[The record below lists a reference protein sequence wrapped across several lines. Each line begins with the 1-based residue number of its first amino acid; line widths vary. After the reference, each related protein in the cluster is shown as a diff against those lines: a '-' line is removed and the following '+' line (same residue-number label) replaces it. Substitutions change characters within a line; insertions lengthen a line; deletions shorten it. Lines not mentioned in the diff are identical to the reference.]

1 MKTTVKV
8 CGMKD
13 PKLID
18 TAIENGA
25 NYIGFIV
32 NYPKSP
38 RSISVNELQNLTKE
52 IPDHIK
58 KVAVMVNPKIE
69 EVKQI
74 ENNCDFVQLHGDET
88 NDDIKQIKQQTK
100 LKVIKAIKIK
110 DEKDLNQLQQF
121 PDADHLLL
129 DTPAMGQEGDE
140 FNFSLLNHIENQ
152 NYFLAG
158 KINVNNVG
166 TALKYTDRIDVNSGL
181 ESEKGIKDPEKITEF
196 FNKVK
201 SYEN

>member
-18 TAIENGA
+18 TAIKNGA
-25 NYIGFIV
+25 SYIGFIV

-38 RSISVNELQNLTKE
+38 RSISVSELQNLTKQ
-52 IPDHIK
+52 IPSHVK
-58 KVAVMVNPKIE
+58 KVAVTVNPKIE

-74 ENNCDFVQLHGDET
+74 ENDCDFVQLHGDET

-110 DEKDLNQLQQF
+110 DKKDFNQLQRF
-121 PDADHLLL
+121 PDSDHLLL

-140 FNFSLLNHIENQ
+140 FNFDLLNHIKNQ

-158 KINVNNVG
+158 KISINNVG
-166 TALKYTDRIDVNSGL
+166 TALKYTDMIDVNSSL
-181 ESEKGIKDPEKITEF
+181 ETKKGIKDSEKIIEF

>member
-1 MKTTVKV
+1 MKSTIKV
-8 CGMKD
+8 CGMRD
-13 PKLID
+13 PQLID
-18 TAIENGA
+18 IAIQNGA
-25 NYIGFIV
+25 KYIGFII
-32 NYPKSP
+32 NYPESP
-38 RSISVNELQNLTKE
+38 RSITVNELQNLTKQ

-58 KVAVMVNPKIE
+58 KVAVMVNAEIK

-74 ENNCDFVQLHGDET
+74 ENDCDFVQLHGDET
-88 NDDIKQIKQQTK
+88 NDEIKLIKQQTK
-100 LKVIKAIKIK
+100 FKVIKAIKIK

-121 PDADHLLL
+121 PDTDHLLL

-140 FNFSLLNHIENQ
+140 FNFNLLNHIENQ

-158 KINVNNVG
+158 KISINNVG
-166 TALKYTDRIDVNSGL
+166 TALKYTDRIDVNSSL
-181 ESEKGIKDPEKITEF
+181 ETEKGIKDPEKITEF

>member
-38 RSISVNELQNLTKE
+38 RSISISELQNLTKQ

-58 KVAVMVNPKIE
+58 KVAVMVNPEMKV
-69 EVKQI
+69 VKQI
-74 ENNCDFVQLHGDET
+74 ENDCDFVQLHGDET
-88 NDDIKQIKQQTK
+88 NEEIKQIKKQTK

-140 FNFSLLNHIENQ
+140 FNFNLLNHIQNQ

-158 KINVNNVG
+158 KININNVG
-166 TALKYTDRIDVNSGL
+166 TALKYTDRIDVNSSL
-181 ESEKGIKDPEKITEF
+181 ETEKGIKDPEKITEF

>member
-25 NYIGFIV
+25 SYIGFIV

-38 RSISVNELQNLTKE
+38 RSISVNEFQNLIKK
-52 IPDHIK
+52 IPDRIK

-74 ENNCDFVQLHGDET
+74 ENYCDFVQLHGDET
-88 NDDIKQIKQQTK
+88 NDVIQQIKQQTK

-121 PDADHLLL
+121 PDTDHLLL

-140 FNFSLLNHIENQ
+140 FNFNLLNHIQNQ

-166 TALKYTDRIDVNSGL
+166 TALKYTDRIDVNSSL
-181 ESEKGIKDPEKITEF
+181 ETEKGIKDPEKITEF

>member
-1 MKTTVKV
+1 
-8 CGMKD
+8 MKD

-25 NYIGFIV
+25 SYIGFIV

-38 RSISVNELQNLTKE
+38 RSISVSELQNLTKQ

-58 KVAVMVNPKIE
+58 KVAVMVNPEIK

-74 ENNCDFVQLHGDET
+74 ENDCDFVQLHGDET
-88 NDDIKQIKQQTK
+88 NDEIKKIKQQTK

-140 FNFSLLNHIENQ
+140 FNFNLLNHIQNQ

-166 TALKYTDRIDVNSGL
+166 TALKYTDRIDVNSSL
-181 ESEKGIKDPEKITEF
+181 ETEKGIKDPEKITEF

>member
-1 MKTTVKV
+1 MKSTIKV
-8 CGMKD
+8 CGMRD
-13 PKLID
+13 PQLID
-18 TAIENGA
+18 IAIQNGA
-25 NYIGFIV
+25 KYIGFII

-38 RSISVNELQNLTKE
+38 RSITVNELQNLTKQ
-52 IPDHIK
+52 IPDHIR
-58 KVAVMVNPKIE
+58 KVAVMVNPEIK

-74 ENNCDFVQLHGDET
+74 ENDCDFVQLHGDET
-88 NDDIKQIKQQTK
+88 NDDIKKIKQQTK
-100 LKVIKAIKIK
+100 LKVIKAIKIG
-110 DEKDLNQLQQF
+110 DEKDLNQFTQF

-140 FNFSLLNHIENQ
+140 FNFNLLNHIQNQ

-158 KINVNNVG
+158 KISINNVG
-166 TALKYTDRIDVNSGL
+166 TALKYTDRIDVNSSL
-181 ESEKGIKDPEKITEF
+181 ETEKGIKDPEKITEF

>member
-25 NYIGFIV
+25 SYIGFIV

-38 RSISVNELQNLTKE
+38 RSISINELQNLTKQ
-52 IPDHIK
+52 ISDHIK
-58 KVAVMVNPKIE
+58 KVAVMINPKIE

-74 ENNCDFVQLHGDET
+74 ENDCDFIQLHGDET
-88 NDDIKQIKQQTK
+88 NDEIKQIKQQTK

-121 PDADHLLL
+121 PDTDHLLL

-140 FNFSLLNHIENQ
+140 FNFNLLNHIENQ

-158 KINVNNVG
+158 KINTNNVG
-166 TALKYTDRIDVNSGL
+166 TALKYTDRIDVNSSL
-181 ESEKGIKDPEKITEF
+181 ETEKGIKDPEKITEF

>member
-13 PKLID
+13 PKLIN

-25 NYIGFIV
+25 SYIGFIV

-38 RSISVNELQNLTKE
+38 RSISVNELQNLTKQ

-58 KVAVMVNPKIE
+58 KVAVMVNPKIKE
-69 EVKQI
+69 LKQI
-74 ENNCDFVQLHGDET
+74 ESDCDFIQLHGDET
-88 NDDIKQIKQQTK
+88 NDMIQQIKQQTK

-121 PDADHLLL
+121 PDADRLLL

-140 FNFSLLNHIENQ
+140 FNFNLLKHIENQ

-158 KINVNNVG
+158 KINLNNVG
-166 TALKYTDRIDVNSGL
+166 TALKYTDRIDVNSSL
-181 ESEKGIKDPEKITEF
+181 ETEKGIKDPKKITEF

>member
-1 MKTTVKV
+1 
-8 CGMKD
+8 MKD

-25 NYIGFIV
+25 SYIGFIV

-38 RSISVNELQNLTKE
+38 RSISVNELQELTKQ
-52 IPDHIK
+52 IPSHVK
-58 KVAVMVNPKIE
+58 KVAVMVNPEIK

-74 ENNCDFVQLHGDET
+74 ENDCDFIQLHGDET
-88 NDDIKQIKQQTK
+88 NEEIKQIKQQTK

-121 PDADHLLL
+121 PDTDHLLL

-140 FNFSLLNHIENQ
+140 FNFNLLNHIQNQ

-166 TALKYTDRIDVNSGL
+166 TALKYTDRIDVNSSL
-181 ESEKGIKDPEKITEF
+181 ETEKGIKDPEKITEF

>member
-1 MKTTVKV
+1 
-8 CGMKD
+8 MKD
-13 PKLID
+13 PELID

-25 NYIGFIV
+25 SYIGFIV

-38 RSISVNELQNLTKE
+38 RSIFVNELQNLTKQ

-58 KVAVMVNPKIE
+58 KVAVMVNP
-69 EVKQI
+69 EVKEIKQI
-74 ENNCDFVQLHGDET
+74 ENDCDFIQLHGDEK

-121 PDADHLLL
+121 PDTDHLLL

-140 FNFSLLNHIENQ
+140 FNFNLLNYIQNQ

-158 KINVNNVG
+158 KININNIG
-166 TALKYTDRIDVNSGL
+166 TALKHTNRIDVNSSL
-181 ESEKGIKDPEKITEF
+181 ETEKGIKDPEKITEF

>member
-18 TAIENGA
+18 TAIKNGA
-25 NYIGFIV
+25 SYIGFIV
-32 NYPKSP
+32 NYPKSL
-38 RSISVNELQNLTKE
+38 RSIFVNELQELTKQ
-52 IPDHIK
+52 IPSHVK
-58 KVAVMVNPKIE
+58 KVAVMVNPEMKV
-69 EVKQI
+69 VKQI
-74 ENNCDFVQLHGDET
+74 ENDCDFVQLHGDET
-88 NDDIKQIKQQTK
+88 NEEIKQIKQQTK

-129 DTPAMGQEGDE
+129 DTPAMGQEGNE
-140 FNFSLLNHIENQ
+140 FNFNLLNHIQNQ

-166 TALKYTDRIDVNSGL
+166 TALKYTDRIDVNSSL
-181 ESEKGIKDPEKITEF
+181 ETEKGIKDPEKITEF

>member
-13 PKLID
+13 PKLIV
-18 TAIENGA
+18 TAIKNGA
-25 NYIGFIV
+25 SYIGFIV

-38 RSISVNELQNLTKE
+38 RSISVNELQNLTKQ
-52 IPDHIK
+52 IPSHIK

-69 EVKQI
+69 ELKQI
-74 ENNCDFVQLHGDET
+74 ENDCDFVQLHGDET
-88 NDDIKQIKQQTK
+88 NEEIKQIKQQTK

-110 DEKDLNQLQQF
+110 EEKDLNQLQQF

-140 FNFSLLNHIENQ
+140 FNFSLLNYIENQ

-158 KINVNNVG
+158 KISVNNVG
-166 TALKYTDRIDVNSGL
+166 TALKYTDRIDVNSSL
-181 ESEKGIKDPEKITEF
+181 ETEKGIKDPEKITEF

>member
-1 MKTTVKV
+1 
-8 CGMKD
+8 MKD

-38 RSISVNELQNLTKE
+38 RSITINELQNLTKQ

-58 KVAVMVNPKIE
+58 KVAVMVNPEIKE
-69 EVKQI
+69 LKQI
-74 ENNCDFVQLHGDET
+74 ENDCDFIQLHGDET
-88 NDDIKQIKQQTK
+88 NDEIKQIKQQTK

-121 PDADHLLL
+121 PDTDHLLL

-140 FNFSLLNHIENQ
+140 FNFNLLNHIQNQ

-166 TALKYTDRIDVNSGL
+166 TALKYTSRIDVNSSL
-181 ESEKGIKDPEKITEF
+181 ETEKGIKDPEKITEF

>member
-1 MKTTVKV
+1 MKTTIKV

-25 NYIGFIV
+25 SYIGFIV

-38 RSISVNELQNLTKE
+38 RSISVSELQNLTKQ

-74 ENNCDFVQLHGDET
+74 ENDCDFIQLHGDET
-88 NDDIKQIKQQTK
+88 NDEIKQIKQQTK

-121 PDADHLLL
+121 PDTDHLLL

-140 FNFSLLNHIENQ
+140 FNFNLLNHIENQ

-158 KINVNNVG
+158 KININNVG
-166 TALKYTDRIDVNSGL
+166 TALKYTNRIDVNSSL
-181 ESEKGIKDPEKITEF
+181 ESEKGIKDPEKIKEF

>member
-13 PKLID
+13 PKIIV
-18 TAIENGA
+18 TAIKNGA
-25 NYIGFIV
+25 SYIGFIV

-38 RSISVNELQNLTKE
+38 RSISVNELQNLTKQ
-52 IPDHIK
+52 IPSHIK

-69 EVKQI
+69 ELKQI
-74 ENNCDFVQLHGDET
+74 ENDCDFVQLHGDET
-88 NDDIKQIKQQTK
+88 NEEIKQIKQQTT

-110 DEKDLNQLQQF
+110 EEKDLNQLQQF

-140 FNFSLLNHIENQ
+140 FNFSLLNYIENQ

-158 KINVNNVG
+158 KISVNNVG
-166 TALKYTDRIDVNSGL
+166 TALKYTDRIDVNSSL
-181 ESEKGIKDPEKITEF
+181 ETEKGIKDPEKITEF

>member
-1 MKTTVKV
+1 
-8 CGMKD
+8 MKD

-18 TAIENGA
+18 TAIKNGA
-25 NYIGFIV
+25 SYIGFIV

-38 RSISVNELQNLTKE
+38 RSISVNELQNLTKQ

-58 KVAVMVNPKIE
+58 KVAVMVNPEMK

-74 ENNCDFVQLHGDET
+74 ENDCDFIQLHGDET
-88 NDDIKQIKQQTK
+88 NEEIKQIKQQTK

-121 PDADHLLL
+121 PDTDHLLL

-140 FNFSLLNHIENQ
+140 FNFNLLNHIQNQ

-166 TALKYTDRIDVNSGL
+166 TALKYTDRIDVNSSL
-181 ESEKGIKDPEKITEF
+181 ETEKGIKDPEKITEF

>member
-25 NYIGFIV
+25 SYIGFIV

-38 RSISVNELQNLTKE
+38 RSISINELQNLTKQ

-58 KVAVMVNPKIE
+58 KVAVMVNPKIA

-74 ENNCDFVQLHGDET
+74 ENDCDFVQLHGDET
-88 NDDIKQIKQQTK
+88 NDVIQQIKQQTK

-140 FNFSLLNHIENQ
+140 FNFNLLNHIENQ

-166 TALKYTDRIDVNSGL
+166 NALKYTNRIDVNSSL
-181 ESEKGIKDPEKITEF
+181 ETEKGIKDPKKITEF

>member
-25 NYIGFIV
+25 SYIGFIV

-38 RSISVNELQNLTKE
+38 RSISVNELQNLTKQ

-58 KVAVMVNPKIE
+58 KVAVMVNPEMKV
-69 EVKQI
+69 VKQI
-74 ENNCDFVQLHGDET
+74 ENDCNFVQLHGDET
-88 NDDIKQIKQQTK
+88 NDVIQQIKQQTR

-121 PDADHLLL
+121 PDSDHLLL

-140 FNFSLLNHIENQ
+140 FNFSLLNHIQNQ

-166 TALKYTDRIDVNSGL
+166 TALKYTDRIDVNSSL
-181 ESEKGIKDPEKITEF
+181 ETEKGIKDPEKITEF

>member
-25 NYIGFIV
+25 SYIGFIV

-38 RSISVNELQNLTKE
+38 RSISVNELQNLTKQ

-58 KVAVMVNPKIE
+58 KVAVMVNPEIK

-74 ENNCDFVQLHGDET
+74 ENDCDFIQLHGDET
-88 NDDIKQIKQQTK
+88 NDEIKQIKQQTK

-121 PDADHLLL
+121 PDTDHLLL

-140 FNFSLLNHIENQ
+140 FNFNLLNHIQNQ

-158 KINVNNVG
+158 KININNVG
-166 TALKYTDRIDVNSGL
+166 TALKYTDRIDVNSSL
-181 ESEKGIKDPEKITEF
+181 ETEKGIKDPEKITEF

>member
-18 TAIENGA
+18 TAIKNGA
-25 NYIGFIV
+25 SYIGFIV

-38 RSISVNELQNLTKE
+38 RSISVYELQNLTKQ
-52 IPDHIK
+52 ILDHIK
-58 KVAVMVNPKIE
+58 KVAVMVNPKIA

-74 ENNCDFVQLHGDET
+74 ENDCDFVQLHGDET
-88 NDDIKQIKQQTK
+88 NDVIQQIKQQTK

-110 DEKDLNQLQQF
+110 DEKDLNLLQQF

-140 FNFSLLNHIENQ
+140 FNFNLLNHIENQ

-166 TALKYTDRIDVNSGL
+166 TALKYTNRIDVNSSL
-181 ESEKGIKDPEKITEF
+181 ETEKGIKDPEKITEF

>member
-25 NYIGFIV
+25 SYIGFIV

-38 RSISVNELQNLTKE
+38 RSISVSELQNLTKQ

-58 KVAVMVNPKIE
+58 KVAVMVNPEIK

-74 ENNCDFVQLHGDET
+74 ENDCDFVQLHGDET
-88 NDDIKQIKQQTK
+88 NDEIKQIKQQTK

-121 PDADHLLL
+121 PDTDHLLL

-140 FNFSLLNHIENQ
+140 FNFNLLNHIENQ

-158 KINVNNVG
+158 KININNVG
-166 TALKYTDRIDVNSGL
+166 TALKYTDRIDVNSSL
-181 ESEKGIKDPEKITEF
+181 ETEKGIKDPEKITEF

>member
-1 MKTTVKV
+1 MKSTIKV
-8 CGMKD
+8 CGMRD
-13 PKLID
+13 PQLID
-18 TAIENGA
+18 TAIQNGA
-25 NYIGFIV
+25 KYIGFIL

-38 RSISVNELQNLTKE
+38 RSITVNELQSLIKQ
-52 IPDHIK
+52 IPVHIK
-58 KVAVMVNPKIE
+58 KVAVMVNPEIK

-74 ENNCDFVQLHGDET
+74 ENDCDFVQLHGDET
-88 NDDIKQIKQQTK
+88 NDDIKKIKQQTK
-100 LKVIKAIKIK
+100 LKVIKAIKIG
-110 DEKDLNQLQQF
+110 DEKDLNQFIQF

-140 FNFSLLNHIENQ
+140 FNFNLLNHIQNQ

-158 KINVNNVG
+158 KISINNVG
-166 TALKYTDRIDVNSGL
+166 TALKYSDMIDVNSSL
-181 ESEKGIKDPEKITEF
+181 ETKKGIKDTEKITEF

>member
-18 TAIENGA
+18 TAIKNGA
-25 NYIGFIV
+25 SYIGFIV

-38 RSISVNELQNLTKE
+38 RSISVNELQELTKQ
-52 IPDHIK
+52 IPSHVK
-58 KVAVMVNPKIE
+58 KVAVMVNPEIK

-74 ENNCDFVQLHGDET
+74 ENDCDFIQLHGDET
-88 NDDIKQIKQQTK
+88 NEEIKQIKQQTK

-140 FNFSLLNHIENQ
+140 FNFNLLNHIQNQ

-166 TALKYTDRIDVNSGL
+166 TALKYTDRIDVNSSL
-181 ESEKGIKDPEKITEF
+181 ETEKGIKDPEKITEF

>member
-25 NYIGFIV
+25 SYIGFIV

-38 RSISVNELQNLTKE
+38 RSISINELQNLTKQ

-58 KVAVMVNPKIE
+58 KVAVMVNPRIE

-74 ENNCDFVQLHGDET
+74 TNDCDFVQLHGDEA
-88 NDDIKQIKQQTK
+88 NDVIQQIKQQTK

-121 PDADHLLL
+121 PDTDHLLL

-140 FNFSLLNHIENQ
+140 FNFNLLNHIQNQ

-166 TALKYTDRIDVNSGL
+166 TALKYTNRIDVNSSL
-181 ESEKGIKDPEKITEF
+181 ETEKGIKDPEKITEF

>member
-13 PKLID
+13 PKLIHN
-18 TAIENGA
+18 AIENGA
-25 NYIGFIV
+25 SYIGFIV

-38 RSISVNELQNLTKE
+38 RSISISELQNLTKQ
-52 IPDHIK
+52 IPGHIK

-69 EVKQI
+69 EAKQI
-74 ENNCDFVQLHGDET
+74 ENDCDFVQLHGDET
-88 NDDIKQIKQQTK
+88 NDEIQQIKQQTK

-140 FNFSLLNHIENQ
+140 FNFNLLNHIQNQ

-158 KINVNNVG
+158 KININNVG
-166 TALKYTDRIDVNSGL
+166 TALKYTNKIDVNSSL
-181 ESEKGIKDPEKITEF
+181 ETEKGIKDPEKITEF

>member
-8 CGMKD
+8 CGMKN

-18 TAIENGA
+18 TAIKNGA
-25 NYIGFIV
+25 SYIGFIV

-38 RSISVNELQNLTKE
+38 RSISVNELQELTKQ
-52 IPDHIK
+52 IPSHVK
-58 KVAVMVNPKIE
+58 KVAVMVNPEIK

-74 ENNCDFVQLHGDET
+74 ENDCDFIQLHGDET
-88 NDDIKQIKQQTK
+88 NDVIQQIKQQTK

-110 DEKDLNQLQQF
+110 DEKNLNQLQQF
-121 PDADHLLL
+121 PDTDHLLL

-140 FNFSLLNHIENQ
+140 FNFNLLKHIENQ

-158 KINVNNVG
+158 KISINNVG
-166 TALKYTDRIDVNSGL
+166 TALKYTDRIDVNSSL
-181 ESEKGIKDPEKITEF
+181 ETEKGIKDPEKITEF

>member
-25 NYIGFIV
+25 SYIGFIL

-38 RSISVNELQNLTKE
+38 RSISVSELQNLTKQ

-58 KVAVMVNPKIE
+58 KVAVMVNPEIK

-74 ENNCDFVQLHGDET
+74 ENDCDFVQLHGDET
-88 NDDIKQIKQQTK
+88 NDEIKQIKQQTK

-121 PDADHLLL
+121 PDTDHLLL

-140 FNFSLLNHIENQ
+140 FNFNLLNHIENQ

-158 KINVNNVG
+158 KINTNNVG
-166 TALKYTDRIDVNSGL
+166 TALKYTDKIDVNSSL
-181 ESEKGIKDPEKITEF
+181 ETEKGIKDPEKITEF

>member
-1 MKTTVKV
+1 
-8 CGMKD
+8 MKD

-25 NYIGFIV
+25 SYIGFIV

-38 RSISVNELQNLTKE
+38 RSISINELQNLTKQ
-52 IPDHIK
+52 IPEHIK

-69 EVKQI
+69 EAKQI
-74 ENNCDFVQLHGDET
+74 EKDCDFVQLHGDET
-88 NDDIKQIKQQTK
+88 NDDIQQIKQQTK

-121 PDADHLLL
+121 PDADRLLL

-140 FNFSLLNHIENQ
+140 FNFNLLNHIQNQ

-166 TALKYTDRIDVNSGL
+166 TALKYTSRIDVNSSL
-181 ESEKGIKDPEKITEF
+181 ETEKGIKDPEKITEF

>member
-1 MKTTVKV
+1 MKSTIKV
-8 CGMKD
+8 CGMRD
-13 PKLID
+13 PQLID
-18 TAIENGA
+18 IAIQNGA
-25 NYIGFIV
+25 KYIGFII

-38 RSISVNELQNLTKE
+38 RSITVNELQNLTKQ
-52 IPDHIK
+52 IPDHIR
-58 KVAVMVNPKIE
+58 KVAVMVNPEIK

-74 ENNCDFVQLHGDET
+74 ENDCDFVQLHGDET
-88 NDDIKQIKQQTK
+88 NDDIKKIKQQTK
-100 LKVIKAIKIK
+100 LKVIKAIKIG
-110 DEKDLNQLQQF
+110 DEKDLNQFTQF

-140 FNFSLLNHIENQ
+140 FNFNLLNHIQNQ

-158 KINVNNVG
+158 KISINNVG
-166 TALKYTDRIDVNSGL
+166 TALKYTDMIDVNSSL
-181 ESEKGIKDPEKITEF
+181 ETKKGIKDSQKITEF

>member
-13 PKLID
+13 PKLIN

-25 NYIGFIV
+25 SYIGFIV

-38 RSISVNELQNLTKE
+38 RSISVSELQNLTKK
-52 IPDHIK
+52 IPDNIK
-58 KVAVMVNPKIE
+58 KVAVMVNPEIK

-88 NDDIKQIKQQTK
+88 NDEIKQIKQQTK
-100 LKVIKAIKIK
+100 FKVIKAIKIK

-140 FNFSLLNHIENQ
+140 FNFNLLNHIENQ

-158 KINVNNVG
+158 KININNVG
-166 TALKYTDRIDVNSGL
+166 TALKYTDRIDVNSSL
-181 ESEKGIKDPEKITEF
+181 EIEKGIKDPKKIREF